1 MKHVIFS
8 LLFLLSLGGFSEV
21 LSGEQVKFTPKA
33 KTPEEIIRYVE
44 KSAQLF
50 LETDEKEAIRQLS
63 DPQGPWVDGEWY
75 IFVNNFDGYIIG
87 HINPKLVGKTLL
99 GLRDVKGNAFAAELQ
114 KIAKSREGKGWS
126 EYWWPRPDSDVAEQK
141 VSYILRVPGKKIFVG
156 TGIYGMGKK
165 DIERVLKKQK
175 PE

>member
-1 MKHVIFS
+1 MRHVIFFLS
-8 LLFLLSLGGFSEV
+8 FLLCLSGVSEV
-21 LSGEQVKFTPKA
+21 LADEPVRFTPKS
-33 KTPEEIIRYVE
+33 KTPEEIILYVE

-50 LETDEKEAIRQLS
+50 LDKGEKEAIRLLA
-63 DPQGPWVDGEWY
+63 DPDGPWVDGEWY

-87 HINPKLVGKTLL
+87 HINQKLVGKTLL

-114 KIAKSREGKGWS
+114 RIAKSKKGKGWS
-126 EYWWPRPDSDVAEQK
+126 EYWWPKPNSTVAEQK

-165 DIERVLKKQK
+165 DIERVLKNQK
-175 PE
+175 AD

>member
-1 MKHVIFS
+1 MNFPETFTLAPYTIKPDWHEIAFS
-8 LLFLLSLGGFSEV
+8 RSESV
-21 LSGEQVKFTPKA
+21 T
-33 KTPEEIIRYVE
+33 
-44 KSAQLF
+44 SA
-50 LETDEKEAIRQLS
+50 
-63 DPQGPWVDGEWY
+63 

-114 KIAKSREGKGWS
+114 KIAKSKEGKGWS

-156 TGIYGMGKK
+156 TGIYGMGKE